1 MNGQNPVSLK
11 TKIKTDVQKKRDQK
25 KIKPDF
31 KKIYLNSYKLQQL
44 QHKTKL

>member
-1 MNGQNPVSLK
+1 MDKTQLVSRQKLK
-11 TKIKTDVQKKRDQK
+11 LRKKRPK

>member
-1 MNGQNPVSLK
+1 MDKTQLVSRQKLK
-11 TKIKTDVQKKRDQK
+11 LMFRKKRPK